1 MTKLEKI
8 DKELSK
14 AREKAA
20 EWQTKIRDLEKQR
33 QEEENSM
40 IVQAVRFDCR
50 PVFFYLHERHSLRP
64 E

>member
-20 EWQTKIRDLEKQR
+20 EWQTKIRVWR
-33 QEEENSM
+33 NS
-40 IVQAVRFDCR
+40 VRKKKTA
-50 PVFFYLHERHSLRP
+50 
-64 E
+64 

>member
-20 EWQTKIRDLEKQR
+20 EWQTKIRDLR
-33 QEEENSM
+33 NS
-40 IVQAVRFDCR
+40 VRKKKTA
-50 PVFFYLHERHSLRP
+50 
-64 E
+64 